1 MRPGTEVEISSVV
14 EKTRKRW
21 VLAFEKKKKKKKS
34 LVDSLTYDDN
44 STTSQVPRELSS

>member
-21 VLAFEKKKKKKKS
+21 VLAFEKKKKKKKKKNFVV
-34 LVDSLTYDDN
+34 VD
-44 STTSQVPRELSS
+44 V

>member
-21 VLAFEKKKKKKKS
+21 VLAFEKKKKKKKIFFV
-34 LVDSLTYDDN
+34 LFLFLFWN
-44 STTSQVPRELSS
+44 VPHGAGN